1 MPPKSRFT
9 EEQIVS
15 CALEIARAEGMGGV
29 TARAVAGRLGAS
41 TKVIFGMFPDMPSL
55 RARVMDAA
63 DALYQQRIAREM
75 AAGEYPPY
83 KASGMAYIRFAR
95 DEKALFR
102 ALFMRDRAREDIRA
116 REGDLAPFVGII
128 RDTFGVSDET
138 ALRVHLE
145 MWVYVHGIAVMI
157 VTGYLDWDMETVS
170 AMLTDMYQGVV
181 ARFARNGGENSNGSH

>member
-15 CALEIARAEGMGGV
+15 CALDIARAEGMGGV

-41 TKVIFGMFPDMPSL
+41 TKVIFGVFPDMETL

-63 DALYQQRIAREM
+63 DALYERSIAREM

-95 DEKALFR
+95 DERELFR
-102 ALFMRDRAREDIRA
+102 VLFMRDRSREDIRA
-116 REGDLAPFVGII
+116 PEGDLTPFVRII
-128 RDTFGVSDET
+128 RDAFGVSEET

-145 MWVYVHGIAVMI
+145 MWVYVHGIASMI
-157 VTGYLDWDMETVS
+157 VTGYLDWDMNTVS
-170 AMLTDMYQGVV
+170 DMLTDIYQGIM
-181 ARFARNGGENSNGSH
+181 ARLIGKEGGDSNGSH

>member
-15 CALEIARAEGMGGV
+15 CALDIARAEGMGGV

-41 TKVIFGMFPDMPSL
+41 TKVILGVFPDMEAL

-63 DALYQQRIAREM
+63 DALYERSIAREM

-95 DEKALFR
+95 DERELFR
-102 ALFMRDRAREDIRA
+102 VLFMRDRSREDIRA
-116 REGDLAPFVGII
+116 REGDLTPFVRII
-128 RDTFGVSDET
+128 RDAFGVSEET

-145 MWVYVHGIAVMI
+145 MWVYVHGIASMI
-157 VTGYLDWDMETVS
+157 VTGYLDWDMNTVS
-170 AMLTDMYQGVV
+170 DMLTDMYQGIM
-181 ARFARNGGENSNGSH
+181 ARLIGKEGGDSNGSH